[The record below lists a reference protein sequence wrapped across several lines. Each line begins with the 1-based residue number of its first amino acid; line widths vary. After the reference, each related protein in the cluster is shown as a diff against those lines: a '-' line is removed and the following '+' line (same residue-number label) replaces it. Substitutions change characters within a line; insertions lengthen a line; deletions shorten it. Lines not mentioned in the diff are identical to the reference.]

1 MDIHQLRILLPNYT
15 IDKNEKD
22 DNIRQ
27 AQRACQNPDF
37 VLRESNFQQAQRA
50 CRNPDFALRE
60 SNFALRE
67 SNFCIKI
74 YDDTYDIKN
83 IEELENEIDII
94 KNIHDNRNFLC
105 EFLELNDFIK
115 IKPNLYTKRNNS
127 IVINIKILINYCCI
141 RVQNGSY
148 FSMESGPIDNIFE
161 QLKIILNINS
171 RNKLVNE

>member
-1 MDIHQLRILLPNYT
+1 MDIHQLRILLPNYI
-15 IDKNEKD
+15 IDEKD
-22 DNIRQ
+22 NNFRQ
-27 AQRACQNPDF
+27 AQRACQNPD
-37 VLRESNFQQAQRA
+37 
-50 CRNPDFALRE
+50 
-60 SNFALRE
+60 FALRE

-74 YDDTYDIKN
+74 YDDIYNCN

-161 QLKIILNINS
+161 QLKIMLNINS

>member
-1 MDIHQLRILLPNYT
+1 MDIHQLRILLPNYI
-15 IDKNEKD
+15 IDEKD
-22 DNIRQ
+22 NNFRQ
-27 AQRACQNPDF
+27 AQRACQNPD
-37 VLRESNFQQAQRA
+37 
-50 CRNPDFALRE
+50 
-60 SNFALRE
+60 FALRE

-74 YDDTYDIKN
+74 YDDIYNCN

-148 FSMESGPIDNIFE
+148 FSMESGPIDNIFKNV
-161 QLKIILNINS
+161 KIMLNINS